1 MSSGPLEIAMP
12 RAARALL
19 VAPLLALAAC
29 AASNTAASAPAT
41 TAHSH
46 GDQAA
51 SGQVPATARMI
62 CRDEIKGKV
71 EQALSLDAP
80 PATHDSWV
88 AGVYTRHYALPM
100 GEMSLSDRVF
110 PDAAAARAHLAST
123 RSQDGTAQPLAGLG
137 HDATHQ
143 RPSDL
148 AYEAAD
154 VLGCWTGDE

>member
-71 EQALSLDAP
+71 EQALSLDAT